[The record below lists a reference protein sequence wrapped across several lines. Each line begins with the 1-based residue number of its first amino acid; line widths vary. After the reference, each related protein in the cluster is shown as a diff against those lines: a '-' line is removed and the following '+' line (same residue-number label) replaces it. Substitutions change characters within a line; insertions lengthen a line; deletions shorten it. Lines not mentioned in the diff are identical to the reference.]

1 MKISRRKLLLLIGDI
16 FIIGISLHIA
26 SLLRFGRWMSV
37 YEGKNLLGL
46 IFILFSVLISFYIFD
61 FYSMTNFFSSR
72 SMAMFLG
79 AMATVALLMVVCF
92 YFIPFG
98 VGRGIFFYTFLS
110 VGLLSLAW
118 RAIFS
123 SVFKIVLPVSN
134 VLVIGEGE
142 KIKDLSQIIKNFPE
156 YKVVS
161 FFTDLDSNLDSNE
174 EFATRPNFLGN
185 VNKIEQIV
193 AEHGINSIVVDLQ
206 NQPEPNLSRALVNC
220 RLKGVGVYDIPSF
233 YEQLT
238 GKLPVHSLKD
248 HWFLSAQG
256 FERQGSGFFKKL
268 KRCFDF
274 MVALLFMILSLP
286 LALIVVLIIKFTSKG
301 PVFYLQERLG
311 ESEKP
316 FTMYKFRT
324 MVEGAEKDEPKWAEE
339 QDERV
344 TTVGK
349 VLRKTRLDELPQL
362 INVLKG
368 DMSFIGPRPERE
380 YFIKL
385 LKKKIPY
392 YSLRFAVK
400 PGITG
405 WAQVNYRYGATVEDA
420 LEKLGYDLYYIKNM
434 SLFLDLR
441 ILLRTVRVCLFGM
454 GSR

>member
-1 MKISRRKLLLLIGDI
+1 MLLTGDI

-37 YEGKNLLGL
+37 YEGKNLLGP
-46 IFILFSVLISFYIFD
+46 IFILLSFLICFYVFD
-61 FYSMTNFFSSR
+61 FYGMTNFFSNR

-98 VGRGIFFYTFLS
+98 VGRGIFFCTFLS
-110 VGLLSLAW
+110 VGVLSLAW

-123 SVFKIVLPVSN
+123 SVFKIVVPVNN
-134 VLVIGEGE
+134 VLLVGEGE
-142 KIKDLSQIIKNFPE
+142 KIKDLSQIISIFPE
-156 YKVVS
+156 YRVVS
-161 FFTDLDSNLDSNE
+161 FLTDLDSNLDSKE
-174 EFATRPNFLGN
+174 EFGTRPIFLGN
-185 VNKIEQIV
+185 ANKIEQIV
-193 AEHGINSIVVDLQ
+193 AEHRINSIVVALEKE
-206 NQPEPNLSRALVNC
+206 PEPNLSRALVNC
-220 RLKGVGVYDIPSF
+220 RLKGVIVYDIPSF

-238 GKLPVHSLKD
+238 GKLPVHFLKD

-256 FERQGSGFFKKL
+256 FERQGRAFFKKL

-286 LALIVVLIIKFTSKG
+286 LALIVVLLIKLTSKG
-301 PVFYLQERLG
+301 PVFYLQQRLG

-344 TTVGK
+344 TPVGK

-368 DMSFIGPRPERE
+368 EMSLIGPRPERE

-420 LEKLGYDLYYIKNM
+420 LEKLGYDLYYIKNA

-441 ILLRTVRVCLFGM
+441 ILLRTARVCLFGM